1 VSYAVA
7 QYRSSQVSTASPAQV
22 IVQFYDGALKFIRRG
37 REALVNKDI
46 AGKGVALSRAHAV
59 VSELRLNLD
68 MERAPEL
75 CAELDRLYLFV
86 LERITDANIKCDA
99 KTLDAAI
106 KVLEDL
112 RSAWV
117 EVAEI
122 PTASRQTGTSQVIIT
137 GQARK

>member
-7 QYRSSQVSTASPAQV
+7 QYRSSQVTTASPAQV

-46 AGKGVALSRAHAV
+46 PAKGVALSRAHAV
-59 VSELRLNLD
+59 VSELRINLD

-86 LERITDANIKCDA
+86 LERITEANMKCDA

-106 KVLEDL
+106 QVLEQL
-112 RSAWV
+112 RGAWA
-117 EVAEI
+117 EVSEA
-122 PTASRQTGTSQVIIT
+122 PTASRQTGTSQVIVT
-137 GQARK
+137 GQVRK

>member
-1 VSYAVA
+1 MSYAVS
-7 QYRSSQVSTASPAQV
+7 QYRTSQVNTASPAQV

-46 AGKGVALSRAHAV
+46 PGKGVALSRAHAV

-86 LERITDANIKCDA
+86 LECITDANIKCEP
-99 KTLDAAI
+99 KILDGAI
-106 KVLEDL
+106 KVLEQL
-112 RSAWV
+112 RSAWS
-117 EVAEI
+117 EVAET
-122 PTASRQTGTSQVIIT
+122 PTAVRQASTGQVIIT
-137 GQARK
+137 GRVSK

>member
-1 VSYAVA
+1 MSYAVS
-7 QYRSSQVSTASPAQV
+7 QYRTSQVSTASPAQV

-46 AGKGVALSRAHAV
+46 PGKGVALSRAHAV
-59 VSELRLNLD
+59 ISELRINLD

-86 LERITDANIKCDA
+86 LECITEANMTCETKP
-99 KTLDAAI
+99 LDAAI
-106 KVLEDL
+106 KIVEQL
-112 RSAWV
+112 RGAWV
-117 EVAEI
+117 EVAEA
-122 PTASRQTGTSQVIIT
+122 PTGGRQTGTSQVVIT